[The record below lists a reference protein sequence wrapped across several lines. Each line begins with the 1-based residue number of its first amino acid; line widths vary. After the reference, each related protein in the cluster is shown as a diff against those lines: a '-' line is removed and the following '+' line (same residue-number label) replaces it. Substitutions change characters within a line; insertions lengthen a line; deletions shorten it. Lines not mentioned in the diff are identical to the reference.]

1 MKKIFLIITAL
12 VFSACNNPANYD
24 SSDWGGVISPTD
36 ERNDKITQFI
46 DAYANNDLQSVKY
59 LFALLS
65 LDHL

>member
-1 MKKIFLIITAL
+1 MKKIFLIITAV

-46 DAYANNDLQSVKY
+46 DAYANNDLQSCD
-59 LFALLS
+59 S
-65 LDHL
+65 LVTLPSTS